1 MKRLLT
7 TVLLLGV
14 LSTDGAHLTLAAD
27 LPGTGPAAIETAAL
41 DSLQG
46 QAIDISPWAYA
57 WRADLAVQE
66 RPEACFIPRRLERID
81 KVYRTA
87 LDELGAAALK
97 SLYYDMPDL
106 LTPLPPKPRGRLL
119 AGLLWSV
126 RLADY
131 RVELC
136 WPDGQEVPSL
146 DAVEVRVYPTAF
158 GWFGWCNDEIL
169 GQPEISADRR
179 TWTYNHTGVAEIPTV
194 IGRTHRR
201 GSATEMVAVFCD
213 DEKTPAGGPCP
224 VPVIRLISPTIGTW
238 KRMDVEIEWGF
249 QPGSEEA
256 GFDGRLES
264 DLSLI
269 GQVSPLAD
277 DTGTTVTGPHAWQS
291 SAEAGV
297 RRGIALPLLYV
308 PSDRRALDTPTVT
321 ASVLFDTTAP
331 GPPVPGPTLDSR
343 VTLWTRTGG
352 LTFRPLD
359 LEKGPI
365 LIPEHGIFVTKAGSG
380 VTARQFA
387 ADLAAKNLK
396 SVRQLTRE
404 HREAVSWDELMR
416 EVRLWRCPEE
426 PAVPPFP
433 AVEDPPMQVQLSDA
447 RWTEAWRAA
456 SHQLRGQHM
465 WGGLAFE
472 VGRVAR
478 QMDMVALHDEA
489 DKVYHHFLEAPGA
502 KPDGDYA
509 DGNGALE
516 LATSMRHDMGYSHD
530 GTHASTGRLLF
541 GMAERYFLTGDKEWF
556 GRHRD
561 RLQAAADWIIRQRN
575 SYMKDVPN
583 RGDLLVAGLMPPYML
598 GDYALPACDW
608 RWYYCDNAFSLQ
620 GLQRFAD
627 ALAQFDPEAGQKYR
641 AEAETFRR
649 DIRRA
654 VDREAALSPV
664 RLGRDGLYHSFV
676 PIAAYT
682 RGLMLALEFPS
693 VGRPQGD
700 VIIGALPLAEPFA
713 ALEANDPRMIG
724 TLDIMEEVGTSA
736 DAIRQL
742 EEARKTKGLSTADAW
757 FWNCYGA
764 SLPKAS
770 HNANIYLLQDDVPNF
785 LRFWMNSYA
794 IMVGTDGKMWE
805 WGQWGQ
811 FTECTAP
818 DNGTAGWFLE
828 NFRNLLVMEEGQ
840 TLWLARATP
849 RVWLEPGKTISV
861 RNAPTYF
868 GTVAYEIVSHGDGGK
883 ITATVEMPSRN
894 PPQTV
899 MLRFRHP
906 QAKPIK
912 SVTLNGQDWQEY
924 NRDKEVIL
932 LTGVQGT
939 ATIVANY

>member
-7 TVLLLGV
+7 TVLLFGV
-14 LSTDGAHLTLAAD
+14 LSTDGARLALAAD
-27 LPGTGPAAIETAAL
+27 LPGTGSAAIETAAL
-41 DSLQG
+41 DKLEG
-46 QAIDISPWAYA
+46 QTVDISPWFYT
-57 WRADLAVQE
+57 WRADLTVQE
-66 RPEACFIPRRLERID
+66 RPEAWFIPRRLERID

-87 LDELGAAALK
+87 LDKLGADALK

-106 LTPLPPKPRGRLL
+106 LTPLPPKPPGRLL

-131 RVELC
+131 RVELG
-136 WPDGQEVPSL
+136 WPEGREVPL
-146 DAVEVRVYPTAF
+146 PEAVEVRVYPSAF

-169 GQPEISADRR
+169 GPPEISADRR
-179 TWTYNHTGVAEIPTV
+179 TWTYDHTGLAEIPTV

-213 DEKTPAGGPCP
+213 DEKTPAGGACP

-264 DLSLI
+264 DLCLI
-269 GQVSPLAD
+269 SQVSPLAD
-277 DTGTTVTGPHAWQS
+277 DKGTTVTGPHAWQS
-291 SAEAGV
+291 CAAAGA

-308 PSDRRALDTPTVT
+308 PCDRRALDTPTVT

-343 VTLWTRTGG
+343 VTLWTNTGG

-380 VTARQFA
+380 ATARQFA

-396 SVRQLTRE
+396 SVRQMTRE
-404 HREAVSWDELMR
+404 HREAVSWEELMR

-447 RWTEAWRAA
+447 RWTDAWRAA
-456 SHQLRGQHM
+456 SHQLRGRHM

-489 DKVYHHFLEAPGA
+489 DKVYQHFLEAPGA

-516 LATSMRHDMGYSHD
+516 LAASMRHDMGYSHD

-575 SYMKDVPN
+575 SYMKDVPD
-583 RGDLLVAGLMPPYML
+583 RGNLLVAGLMPPYML

-608 RWYYCDNAFSLQ
+608 RWYYYDNAFSLQ

-627 ALAQFDPEAGQKYR
+627 ALAQFDPEAGQRYR

-664 RLGRDGLYHSFV
+664 RLGRDGVFHGSA
-676 PIAAYT
+676 PTAAYT

-713 ALEANDPRMIG
+713 VLEANDPRMLG

-736 DAIRQL
+736 GAVQEL
-742 EEARKTKGLSTADAW
+742 EEARKNKGLSTADAW

-770 HNANIYLLQDDVPNF
+770 HNANLYLLQDDVPNF

-794 IMVGTDGKMWE
+794 CMVGSDGKMWE

-849 RVWLEPGKTISV
+849 RVWLEPGKTIRV
-861 RNAPTYF
+861 GNAPTYF
-868 GTVAYEIVSHGDGGK
+868 GTVAYEIVSHGDGDK

-899 MLRFRHP
+899 KLRFRHP

-912 SVTLNGQDWQEY
+912 SVTLNGQDWPEY
-924 NRDKEVIL
+924 DPDKEVIL

-939 ATIVANY
+939 ATIIANY